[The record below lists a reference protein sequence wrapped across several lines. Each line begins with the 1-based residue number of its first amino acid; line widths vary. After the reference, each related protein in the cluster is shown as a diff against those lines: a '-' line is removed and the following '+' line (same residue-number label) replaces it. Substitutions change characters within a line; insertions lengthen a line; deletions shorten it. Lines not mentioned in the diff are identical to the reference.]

1 MYNREYYLKHKE
13 EYIERNREWRKNNK
27 ERFYELVKKSRTKK
41 AKELR
46 LKGESYVWHSE
57 PSRKKLYEK
66 RDRRINQDNRDGE
79 VQNNSNETR

>member
-13 EYIERNREWRKNNK
+13 EYRKRNSEWRKNNK

-41 AKELR
+41 ANELR

-57 PSRKKLYEK
+57 PSRKALYE
-66 RDRRINQDNRDGE
+66 RRSQRINQVIKNGE
-79 VQNNSNETR
+79 IQNYNDK